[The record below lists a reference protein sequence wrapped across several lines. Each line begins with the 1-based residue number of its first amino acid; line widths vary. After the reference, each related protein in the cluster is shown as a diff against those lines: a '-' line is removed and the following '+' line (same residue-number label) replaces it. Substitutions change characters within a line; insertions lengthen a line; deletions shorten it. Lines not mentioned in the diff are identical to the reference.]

1 MTTIGTK
8 SISNTPIIT
17 LCIEIDRTD
26 HRQARRLQTHSI
38 GSETTEFIWMK
49 FGKYTHSLSS
59 GR

>member
-1 MTTIGTK
+1 MGDYNWHKKYIK
-8 SISNTPIIT
+8 YPNNNSVY
-17 LCIEIDRTD
+17 RTD

-38 GSETTEFIWMK
+38 GSETTELIWMK